1 MTNTERTPNERIAAL
16 SPEKRALLLKRLQEM
31 REGTAR
37 PQTIPRRPDPH
48 TAPLSFAQQRL
59 WFLEQLGQGR
69 PAYNMPGLVRI
80 HGPLNVTALH
90 RSLNEIIRRHEALRT
105 TFAARD
111 GELVQVIAPELTIP
125 LPVEDLSHLPPD
137 EREAEVQRRAVAAA
151 RRPFDLAQG
160 PLMRVSLLRLAEEE
174 HACLFVMHHIIS
186 DGWSM
191 GVFRHELG
199 ILYKAFCAGQPS
211 PLPELPIHYPDFA
224 LWQRRWLAG
233 ETPTNGRDGRGETLQ
248 DQLAYWRRQLDNV
261 PVLELPTDRP
271 RPPVL
276 SFRGTRRGF
285 RLSRELTEQL
295 KTLSRQERV
304 TLFMTLLAAF
314 QVLLYR
320 YSGQEDISVGT
331 VVANRN
337 RPEVEPIIGLFINTL
352 VLRTDLSGDPTFRE
366 LLQRVRQVVVEAYAH
381 QDVPFEVLLDEL
393 PPRRDPSYTPL
404 FQALFILQN
413 FPADTPEL
421 PGLELSGLAVDNET
435 AKMELMLTMGD
446 REGVLRGGLEYNT
459 DLFDDATIERMIGHF
474 QTLLSAIVADPSQR
488 ISALPLL
495 TAAERHR
502 LLVEWNDTAV
512 RIPALEGRSDA
523 APLVHQLFEE
533 QAARTPDAI
542 AVHLLPDPRFP
553 HPVPLPGGEGG
564 SPHPFDSQDK
574 PDPLPG
580 GGSPHPFDSQD
591 KPDPLPGGGSPH
603 PSSLTYGELN
613 RRANQLARALR
624 RAGVGPETLVGLLV
638 ERSPDMIVGLLGIL
652 KAGGAYL
659 PLDPYYPAERLAFML
674 EDAQVAVLLTQAHLR
689 ERLTLPSWK
698 QPDNPP
704 SPWEGPGEGRP
715 PSPWKQPDNP
725 PSPWEEPDN
734 PPSPWEGPGEGRP
747 LTIICLDTDW
757 ETIARESDENL
768 DSQVT
773 AANLAYVIYTSG
785 STGIPK
791 GVQIEHGSLL
801 NYVHAAIEAFELG
814 AQDRVLQFASISFD
828 AAAEEIFPTLAC
840 GARLVLRNDA
850 MLSSVSTFLET
861 CREQGLTV
869 LDLPTVYWH
878 QMVSDMV
885 SQNLALPPCL
895 RLVIIGGEKALPER
909 LLAWHQAVGTRVRLL
924 NTYGPTEATIVAT
937 MWELPATLGPD
948 AAWREVPIGRPVAN
962 VQTYVLD
969 PHLNPVPI
977 GVPGELYI
985 GGAGLA
991 RGYLHR
997 PDLTA
1002 AAFIPHPFSSDADA
1016 RLYRTGDLAR
1026 YLPDGNL
1033 EFLGRVDTQVKVRG
1047 FRIELGEIEAVLSQ
1061 HPAVQEAVVV
1071 AREDTPGD
1079 RRLVAYVV
1087 PAFGVRSSEFSV
1099 RHFPSQTPNTEHRT
1113 PNAELR
1119 RFLLDR
1125 LPDYMVPTAFVL
1137 LEELPKTRSGKVDR
1151 QALPPPDDS
1160 GSETSTYVAPRTPT
1174 EEKIAAIWADVLN
1187 VDRVGVHDSFFDLG
1201 GHSLLAIQVLTRLRS
1216 AFQVEVPLGRLFETL
1231 TVAGL
1236 AEVVESLQHGD
1247 EGQQMARDET
1257 ARELPSVLVPI
1268 QPRGHKPPL
1277 FCVHPPSGVVF
1288 PYYSLARYLDSDQ
1301 PLYGVQ
1307 DVSLDGQTE
1316 PYTRV
1321 EDMAAHYVEAI
1332 RTVQPEGPYFLAGWS
1347 LGGVLAFEMAQQLHR
1362 QGQEV
1367 ALLGMIDTSAP
1378 ARRKSRS
1385 SGFWERLMQLVR
1397 RLPLIFAVLG
1407 ESMSYI
1413 RDGLYLVVSLI
1424 KLQQDQSA
1432 AKPPLWASLRWMWTD
1447 AVRAYFLKRTTLA
1460 DLVSPD
1466 TRHLLIGLP
1475 QAQRF
1480 LQLLPIHLRAG
1491 RQYVPDVY
1499 PGRVTLFQA
1508 SERLEAGYPS
1518 QDPTRGWDHL
1528 AAQGVEVRQVPGSH
1542 AVLLSE
1548 PYVRAFAQVLQAALE
1563 EAQGRQRRQ
1572 GARETG

>member
-1 MTNTERTPNERIAAL
+1 MADLEQRIAAL
-16 SPEKRALLLKRLQEM
+16 SPEKRALLLKRLQEA
-31 REGTAR
+31 RHGAAR

-80 HGPLNVTALH
+80 HGPLNVTALRH
-90 RSLNEIIRRHEALRT
+90 SLNEIVRRHEALRT

-111 GELVQVIAPELTIP
+111 GELMQVIAPELTIP

-174 HACLFVMHHIIS
+174 HACLFVMHHIIA

-199 ILYKAFCAGQPS
+199 TLYKAFCAGQPS
-211 PLPELPIHYPDFA
+211 PLPELSIHYPDFA

-233 ETPTNGRDGRGETLQ
+233 ETPTDGRDGRGETLQ

-276 SFRGTRRGF
+276 TFRGTRRGF

-352 VLRTDLSGDPTFRE
+352 VLRTDLAGDPTFGE

-393 PPRRDPSYTPL
+393 HPRRDPSYTPL

-413 FPADTPEL
+413 FPAETPEL

-446 REGVLRGGLEYNT
+446 REGVLRGGVEYNT

-474 QTLLSAIVADPSQR
+474 QTLLSAIVADPSR
-488 ISALPLL
+488 HISELPLL
-495 TAAERHR
+495 TAAERHQ
-502 LLVEWNDTAV
+502 LLVEWNNTATDF
-512 RIPALEGRSDA
+512 PTDK
-523 APLVHQLFEE
+523 LVHQLFEE
-533 QAARTPDAI
+533 QAARTPDAV
-542 AVHLLPDPRFP
+542 AVTF
-553 HPVPLPGGEGG
+553 EG
-564 SPHPFDSQDK
+564 Q
-574 PDPLPG
+574 
-580 GGSPHPFDSQD
+580 
-591 KPDPLPGGGSPH
+591 
-603 PSSLTYGELN
+603 SLTYRQLN

-624 RAGVGPETLVGLLV
+624 RVGVGPETLVGLLV
-638 ERSPDMIVGLLGIL
+638 ERSADMIVGLLGTL
-652 KAGGAYL
+652 KAGGAYV
-659 PLDPYYPAERLAFML
+659 PLDPHYPAERLAFML
-674 EDAQVAVLLTQAHLR
+674 EDAQVPVLLTQAHLR
-689 ERLTLPSWK
+689 VGAGLRPAPT
-698 QPDNPP
+698 PP
-704 SPWEGPGEGRP
+704 SPWEGLGEGRH
-715 PSPWKQPDNP
+715 
-725 PSPWEEPDN
+725 
-734 PPSPWEGPGEGRP
+734 
-747 LTIICLDTDW
+747 LTIICLDSDW
-757 ETIARESDENL
+757 ETIAQESDENL
-768 DSQVT
+768 DSQIT
-773 AANLAYVIYTSG
+773 SANLAYVIYTSG

-791 GVQIEHGSLL
+791 GVQIEHRSLL
-801 NYVHAAIEAFELG
+801 NYVHAAIKAFELG
-814 AQDRVLQFASISFD
+814 PQDRVLQFASISFD

-840 GARLVLRNDA
+840 GACLVLRNDA

-878 QMVSDMV
+878 QMVLDMV
-885 SQNLALPPCL
+885 AQNLALPPHL

-909 LLAWHQAVGTRVRLL
+909 LLAWHQAVGTQVRLL

-991 RGYLHR
+991 RGYLNR

-1002 AAFIPHPFSSDADA
+1002 RSFIQNPFST
-1016 RLYRTGDLAR
+1016 RLYKTGDLVR
-1026 YLPDGNL
+1026 YLADGNL
-1033 EFLGRVDTQVKVRG
+1033 EFLGRVDYQVKVRG
-1047 FRIELGEIEAVLSQ
+1047 YRIELGEIEAILAQ

-1071 AREDTPGD
+1071 AREDRPGD

-1087 PAFGVRSSEFSV
+1087 PAHSVSGTTEEAERIEPSLPAPLPPTASRGGSETRPYETRPYETRPNET
-1099 RHFPSQTPNTEHRT
+1099 RHL
-1113 PNAELR
+1113 LR

-1125 LPDYMVPTAFVL
+1125 LPDYMVPAAFVL
-1137 LEELPKTRSGKVDR
+1137 LDELPLTPSGKVDR
-1151 QALPPPDDS
+1151 QALPPPDS
-1160 GSETSTYVAPRTPT
+1160 RGGSETRPYVAPRTPT

-1201 GHSLLAIQVLTRLRS
+1201 GHSLLAIQVLTRLRT

-1236 AEVVESLQHGD
+1236 AEVVESLLRGD
-1247 EGQQMARDET
+1247 EGPEVPPHEA
-1257 ARELPSVLVPI
+1257 ASELPSVLAPI

-1277 FCVHPPSGVVF
+1277 FCIHPPSGVVF
-1288 PYYSLARYLDSDQ
+1288 PFYSLARYLDADQ

-1307 DVSLDGQTE
+1307 DVSLDGQTP
-1316 PYTRV
+1316 PYTRL

-1332 RTVQPEGPYFLAGWS
+1332 RTVQPEGPYFLLGWS
-1347 LGGVLAFEMAQQLHR
+1347 LGGVLAFEMAQQLYR

-1378 ARRKSRS
+1378 ARHKRS
-1385 SGFWERLMQLVR
+1385 GNSFRERLTQLR
-1397 RLPLIFAVLG
+1397 HRLPLILSVLG
-1407 ESMSYI
+1407 ESLSYI
-1413 RDGLYLVVSLI
+1413 RDGLYLLVSMVR
-1424 KLQQDQSA
+1424 LQQDQSA
-1432 AKPPLWASLRWMWTD
+1432 AKPSLRRIWTD
-1447 AVRAYFLKRTTLA
+1447 ALHTYFLKRTTLA
-1460 DLVSPD
+1460 DLVSSD
-1466 TRHLLIGLP
+1466 TKHLLIGLP
-1475 QAQRF
+1475 QAQRI
-1480 LQLLPIHLRAG
+1480 LQLLPVHLRAG
-1491 RQYVPDVY
+1491 RQYVPDLY

-1508 SERLEAGYPS
+1508 AERLTSGQPH
-1518 QDPTRGWDHL
+1518 QDATMGWDRL

-1542 AVLLSE
+1542 VVLLSE
-1548 PYVRAFAQVLQAALE
+1548 PYVRAFAQELKAALE
-1563 EAQGRQRRQ
+1563 KRQEEQGSRGAGEQR
-1572 GARETG
+1572 